1 MDKKYWEGISSLNE
15 ERSLKSESDNPYF
28 EELDKLAKS
37 EMDWE
42 FDDFI
47 AMEASEV
54 EQARTDYSSRPR
66 RLKIWI
72 GVVAA
77 ASILV
82 AGFLFLRTQD
92 SNVDV
97 FERATFA
104 KVTLSPADL
113 KDTSA
118 IEEKKPSYVVVNRYS
133 PSSKKQQT
141 KRSVE
146 DESTSVLGI
155 PEEEAYV
162 IVNGKPIY
170 DEKEAEEIVLASLKI
185 MTTNLQEGKNALDK
199 VRYIQVEL

>member
-15 ERSLKSESDNPYF
+15 ERSLKQESDNPYF

-42 FDDFI
+42 FDDFM
-47 AMEASEV
+47 AMEGSEV
-54 EQARTDYSSRPR
+54 GQAHNDDASKLR
-66 RLKIWI
+66 RWRIWI
-72 GVVAA
+72 GVTAA

-82 AGFLFLRTQD
+82 AGFLFLRTQEAK
-92 SNVDV
+92 VDV

-113 KDTSA
+113 TDRPA
-118 IEEKKPSYVVVNRYS
+118 IEEQKPSYVIANRYS
-133 PSSKKQQT
+133 RPGKKQQA
-141 KRSVE
+141 KRPTE
-146 DESTSVLGI
+146 GKSTGELEI

>member
-1 MDKKYWEGISSLNE
+1 MYKKYWEGVSSLNE
-15 ERSLKSESDNPYF
+15 ERSLKRESDNPYF

-42 FDDFI
+42 FDDFM
-47 AMEASEV
+47 AMTETNK
-54 EQARTDYSSRPR
+54 EQEHNGDRRR
-66 RLKIWI
+66 RLHWGIWGGTI
-72 GVVAA
+72 AA

-92 SNVDV
+92 TQIHV

-113 KDTSA
+113 KDTPA
-118 IEEKKPSYVVVNRYS
+118 IEEKKPSYVLVKRDSRASN
-133 PSSKKQQT
+133 KQHN
-141 KRSVE
+141 KRSAE
-146 DESTSVLGI
+146 DESTAGLAI

-170 DEKEAEEIVLASLKI
+170 DEKEAEDIVLASLKI
-185 MTTNLQEGKNALDK
+185 MRTNLQEGKNALDK